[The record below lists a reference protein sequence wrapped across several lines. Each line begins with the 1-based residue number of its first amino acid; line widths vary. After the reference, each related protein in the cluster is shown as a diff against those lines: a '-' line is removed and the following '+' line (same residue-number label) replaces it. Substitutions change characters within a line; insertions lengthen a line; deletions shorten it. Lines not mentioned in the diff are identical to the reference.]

1 MMPSMRTTDP
11 IHAAIR
17 AAALRTHAQR
27 AAPGL
32 PAVRAK
38 LAPGG
43 TIRIPML
50 DPIYG
55 CPLVDDPPPRRDD
68 RPYGFQ
74 RGPWAC
80 R

>member
-1 MMPSMRTTDP
+1 MMSTMRTTDP
-11 IHAAIR
+11 IHAAIH
-17 AAALRTHAQR
+17 AAALRAHAQR

-32 PAVRAK
+32 PAVRVK
-38 LAPGG
+38 IAPGD

-55 CPLVDDPPPRRDD
+55 CPLVDEPPPSRYN
-68 RPYGFQ
+68 PYGFQ
-74 RGPWAC
+74 RGPWVC